1 METLARTQKVG
12 WTLMV
17 LALVYWAL
25 AGALIP
31 SSWEWKM
38 TAMNAV
44 GAVAFFTVA
53 CFLPEYRGMRLPN
66 RRFAL
71 RLSAFFVFL
80 GIREAQETESAR
92 EYFRMSNA
100 DIDGSEPIVSFVA
113 MVILY
118 YLFVFL
124 IRAFRGGARYKDA
137 VSIPA
142 TGPTAIAR
150 RGKRLVTGYRDFPR

>member
-1 METLARTQKVG
+1 
-12 WTLMV
+12 MV

-100 DIDGSEPIVSFVA
+100 DRWIGADCVLCGDGHSLLSV
-113 MVILY
+113 
-118 YLFVFL
+118 
-124 IRAFRGGARYKDA
+124 
-137 VSIPA
+137 
-142 TGPTAIAR
+142 
-150 RGKRLVTGYRDFPR
+150 RLSDPRFPRRCQI